1 LPDAGRQSARQ
12 GRARR
17 GSDLAEGRTLSG
29 LYEDPELAA
38 RYARVTAEN
47 VCNAAYERPAIRTLL
62 GDVRGLDLL
71 DAGCAA
77 GEHAAWLVEAGATV
91 TALDASAA
99 MIALARARLGSRAK
113 MVCADLAQPLPFAD
127 GSFDMVLSSLT
138 LHYLEDWQPTLREFA
153 RVLRAGGR
161 LLISTHHPFLTLDA
175 VASYHDVAPIEEMWS
190 GFGDDPVPVRFYH
203 RPFARM
209 VDDLAT
215 TGFRLTA
222 LREPQPS
229 VEAEARD
236 PALAQQLRTRPQFV
250 ILDAVRSD

>member
-1 LPDAGRQSARQ
+1 M
-12 GRARR
+12 
-17 GSDLAEGRTLSG
+17 
-29 LYEDPELAA
+29 
-38 RYARVTAEN
+38 
-47 VCNAAYERPAIRTLL
+47 CNAAYERPAIRALL
-62 GDVRGLDLL
+62 GDVRGLDVL

-77 GEHAAWLVEAGATV
+77 GEHAAWLVDAGATV

-99 MIALARARLGSRAK
+99 MIALARARLGSRAQV
-113 MVCADLAQPLPFAD
+113 VCADLAQALPFGDA
-127 GSFDMVLSSLT
+127 SFDVVLSSLT

-161 LLISTHHPFLTLDA
+161 LVISTHHPFLTLDA
-175 VASYHDVAPIEEMWS
+175 VASYHDVALIEEAWS

-209 VDDLAT
+209 VDDLAA
-215 TGFRLTA
+215 TGFRMTA

-236 PALAQQLRTRPQFV
+236 PVLAQQLRTRPQFV
-250 ILDAVRSD
+250 ILDTLRNN